1 MPPATNTAALQ
12 IKNIQGGVVHSF
24 ILRLSFVAHMVFIHG
39 PLPRAVALQEKE
51 PRCEEK
57 LAAGSFAREG
67 AS

>member
-51 PRCEEK
+51 PERAK
-57 LAAGSFAREG
+57 KN
-67 AS
+67 